1 MIIRTIAT
9 KLRKNEKVKK
19 TRDERKEEKKEEK
32 KQHSA
37 LNIALYET
45 MNANLGRCRIRS
57 RAVGDE
63 L

>member
-9 KLRKNEKVKK
+9 KLRKNEEVKK
-19 TRDERKEEKKEEK
+19 IRDEMKEVKKEEK
-32 KQHSA
+32 KQHSV
-37 LNIALYET
+37 LNIALYKIVS
-45 MNANLGRCRIRS
+45 ANLGRCRIRS

>member
-1 MIIRTIAT
+1 MIIRTITT
-9 KLRKNEKVKK
+9 KLRKNEEVKK
-19 TRDERKEEKKEEK
+19 TRDERKELKKEEK

-37 LNIALYET
+37 LNIALYEI
-45 MNANLGRCRIRS
+45 MSANLGRCRIRS